1 MKLIN
6 IGFGNYIPYE
16 KIVSIISPDTAPVK
30 RMVQNARNN
39 ERTIDATFGRKTRS
53 VIVMDSN
60 HIVLSALQT
69 ETIANRVDESQ
80 RNNKENIN
88 GNYKE
93 I

>member
-6 IGFGNYIPYE
+6 IGFGNYISYE
-16 KIVSIISPDTAPVK
+16 SMISVISPDTAPVK

-69 ETIANRVDESQ
+69 ETIASRIDECQ
-80 RNNKENIN
+80 KNNKDNTNGNNKEV
-88 GNYKE
+88 
-93 I
+93 